1 MSTPAVQL
9 NPTNAQR
16 VSDKRNYTTPT
27 ERKIYKH
34 EKPSILDGLTS
45 GLSTAAT
52 SSGGPG
58 EVSDR
63 HDEEAVAVVGQ
74 TGKGVVPGSEGGHET
89 EETTSHEDRLVGGT
103 GLVTLDVTDTEQ
115 QEGQVQ
121 EEEEGE
127 EGNSGT
133 ESAEEQDSGKDEPSL
148 FRISGVPSGSGEKVS
163 GGECLPSSTD
173 RTSCNTWFRRPP
185 KSKWS

>member
-1 MSTPAVQL
+1 MTIHMRGCEHARSPVKSHE
-9 NPTNAQR
+9 R
-16 VSDKRNYTTPT
+16 TTGI
-27 ERKIYKH
+27 RQ
-34 EKPSILDGLTS
+34 EKLYDTDREKDIQTRETVKILDGLTG

-74 TGKGVVPGSEGGHET
+74 TGKSVVPGSEGGHET

-148 FRISGVPSGSGEKVS
+148 F
-163 GGECLPSSTD
+163 
-173 RTSCNTWFRRPP
+173 
-185 KSKWS
+185 